1 MTGIFSSEAPAA
13 RRSTDTGLDVVTG
26 AFSYSGASLA
36 RALLQAGRQVRTLT
50 GHPGRAPGGDR
61 D

>member
-1 MTGIFSSEAPAA
+1 MTGMLSSEAPAA
-13 RRSTDTGLDVVTG
+13 RGSTDTGLDVVTG

-50 GHPGRAPGGDR
+50 GHPGRAPASDC